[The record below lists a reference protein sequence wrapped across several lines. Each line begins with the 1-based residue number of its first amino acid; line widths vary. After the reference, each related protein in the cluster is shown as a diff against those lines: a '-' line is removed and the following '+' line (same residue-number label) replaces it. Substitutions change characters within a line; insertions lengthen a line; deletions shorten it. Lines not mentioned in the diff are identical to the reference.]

1 MRKDNLSSG
10 GQQKKE
16 EAGIIHLSLPDLL
29 ASNQRLALHKKIR
42 TLSLLGEGPC
52 LLEQQI
58 FTDNELRVL
67 LPILEAF
74 PHYCPYEVLL
84 ANVTSR
90 TATPTAITRWRLR
103 LQEAQHHGTW
113 DQELRPLRRAL
124 SSLRP
129 KLLYFQLEIST
140 VRERGCSLTN
150 LSGPRNGSGA

>member
-1 MRKDNLSSG
+1 MRKDMFSSE
-10 GQQKKE
+10 GQQKRE
-16 EAGIIHLSLPDLL
+16 ETAIVHLSLPDLL
-29 ASNQRLALHKKIR
+29 VSNQRLALHKEVR

-52 LLEQQI
+52 LLKQQI

-84 ANVTSR
+84 ASITSR
-90 TATPTAITRWRLR
+90 VATPTAITRWRLR

-124 SSLRP
+124 SSLRQ

-150 LSGPRNGSGA
+150 PSGPHNGSGE